1 MGVATCDETAS
12 SEKSIGAGI
21 NQSFIVLHQTTVA
34 VAILVGQPLI
44 FLLNHNVKL
53 IILGG
58 SPRKMLSAS

>member
-1 MGVATCDETAS
+1 MGVAACDETAS

-21 NQSFIVLHQTTVA
+21 NYSFIVLHQTIVA
-34 VAILVGQPLI
+34 VATLVGQPLI